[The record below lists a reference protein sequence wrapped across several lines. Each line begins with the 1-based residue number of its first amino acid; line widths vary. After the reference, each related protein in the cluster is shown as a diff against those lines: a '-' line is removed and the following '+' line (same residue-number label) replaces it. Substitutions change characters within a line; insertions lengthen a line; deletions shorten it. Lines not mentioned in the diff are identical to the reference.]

1 VRVDFLAHTFENT
14 TPFALDP
21 DFEETPAFKDRLGAS
36 IGAFLAAVRGERAA
50 PLATVRDGVRA
61 LELALAVEGS
71 LVQQGLVR
79 G

>member
-1 VRVDFLAHTFENT
+1 
-14 TPFALDP
+14 
-21 DFEETPAFKDRLGAS
+21 
-36 IGAFLAAVRGERAA
+36 VRGERAA